1 MSTRHAAPP
10 RRRSAFSRLGDAV
23 LNVLALGG
31 VVCIV
36 LVVLSFTLNISL
48 IMFKTGSMAPTMP
61 TGSLAVVREVP
72 ADSVVPG
79 DVVTIARVGELP
91 VTHRVV
97 ETSPGR
103 DGATFLE
110 LKGDANEYE
119 DPAGYDVT
127 EVRKVL
133 WSVPGLA
140 KVVVWFSSPLVLALL
155 TLSMAALVVAMFWP
169 RTPKRPVP

>member
-1 MSTRHAAPP
+1 MSTRHAASP
-10 RRRSAFSRLGDAV
+10 RRRSAVSRAGDVV

-36 LVVLSFTLNISL
+36 LVVLSFTMNISL
-48 IMFKTGSMAPTMP
+48 IMFKTGSMAPTIP

-79 DVVTIARVGELP
+79 DVVTVDRVGELP

-103 DGATFLE
+103 DGDTFLE

-119 DPAGYDVT
+119 DPAGYSVR

-140 KVVVWFSSPLVLALL
+140 KVVVWFSNPLVLGLL
-155 TLSMAALVVAMFWP
+155 TIGITVLVVAMFWP
-169 RTPKRPVP
+169 RSPKRQR